1 MVGYFERTYFIQSV
15 SRAMPN
21 NLMLFILV
29 MSEDKRSSLFLMCLR
44 FIVCLVLSLQ

>member
-21 NLMLFILV
+21 GLMLFIL
-29 MSEDKRSSLFLMCLR
+29 MSEDKHSSLFLMCLR
-44 FIVCLVLSLQ
+44 FRVCLVLSLQ